1 MKAPGLLPSPRTLQE
16 YTDQVD
22 EIRVMVKKAIAEA
35 LEKRGWKIN
44 FPLDVFV
51 HPVGARDFEIHID
64 LSLKGE

>member
-1 MKAPGLLPSPRTLQE
+1 MPLPTPRPFHE
-16 YTDQVD
+16 YANPAE
-22 EIRVMVKKAIAEA
+22 EIRDMAKQAISEA

-51 HPVGARDFEIHID
+51 HHVGTFDFQIYVD